1 MNEQWSASSGRAEHG
16 SALRTGK
23 EINRA
28 AEIERLTE
36 ETGLQR
42 GMAPMDKKLIYCSC
56 WWVMPESLDSSRKF
70 SVWATWNQ
78 LLFPVSG
85 YFLGYKKYLPSRRS
99 SGLPWVHQGWI
110 YSGPTFRWKWR
121 VFVAQLYPTLCDPMD
136 CSPPGS
142 SGWVHG
148 ISQARVLEWVAIPF
162 SKGSSQLRDPTWVS
176 CVAVWFLY
184 HLNYLRSPG
193 EKCKHNSQ
201 PSDWPKFRYT
211 DVVKTS

>member
-70 SVWATWNQ
+70 SVWATLNQ

-99 SGLPWVHQGWI
+99 NGLPWVHQGWI
-110 YSGPTFRWKWR
+110 YSGPTFRWKWKECLSLSCIQL
-121 VFVAQLYPTLCDPMD
+121 FVTPWTVAHQAPLG
-136 CSPPGS
+136 GS
-142 SGWVHG
+142 MG
-148 ISQARVLEWVAIPF
+148 F
-162 SKGSSQLRDPTWVS
+162 
-176 CVAVWFLY
+176 
-184 HLNYLRSPG
+184 
-193 EKCKHNSQ
+193 
-201 PSDWPKFRYT
+201 PKREY
-211 DVVKTS
+211 